1 MLKSIIKTLQDTGDL
16 VKEKAGE
23 LNESAKE
30 KIMSGIE
37 DWIEILPKIK
47 SLGFETTA
55 FGISMSISPCL
66 NVELKGKTADF
77 TEEKIREY
85 MEMFKKEKSLKLF
98 LNVLKTTIVLHKKS
112 KAELK
117 ENIFVRIDV
126 KLSPE
131 IKVYIGQP
139 TIL

>member
-23 LNESAKE
+23 LNENAKE

-47 SLGFETTA
+47 ALGFETTA

-85 MEMFKKEKSLKLF
+85 LEMFKAEKSLKLF

-117 ENIFVRIDV
+117 EDIFVRIDV

-139 TIL
+139 SIL

>member
-1 MLKSIIKTLQDTGDL
+1 MLKNIIKTLQDTGDL

-23 LNESAKE
+23 LNENAKE

-47 SLGFETTA
+47 ALGFETTA

-77 TEEKIREY
+77 TEEKIKEY
-85 MEMFKKEKSLKLF
+85 LEMFKTDKTLKLF

-117 ENIFVRIDV
+117 EDLFVRIDV

-139 TIL
+139 CIL